1 MLPTRAKI
9 LERAKARAFAEAC
22 RSQGL
27 RLVFS
32 NGCFDLLH
40 PGHLR
45 FLEQARAL
53 GGALLVAIN
62 MDAEAA
68 NEEMTATTYRNPRL
82 LEASEK
88 TLNLIASAATHP
100 HRLEILPDGTKRK
113 LCTRFLTVTCEEHQ
127 AVEKAVRKAYFRN
140 AEEMIAP
147 QHLTLRP
154 DGTLIQLKQYQITAK
169 ELESLIQEAVQVV
182 GKPRTPNGQ
191 TAARKG
197 ARKKTR

>member
-1 MLPTRAKI
+1 MRSLAFCLVASLAVPVLAGGRKGDPDEPKPMIRWEASSLDAALKRATDENK
-9 LERAKARAFAEAC
+9 
-22 RSQGL
+22 
-27 RLVFS
+27 
-32 NGCFDLLH
+32 
-40 PGHLR
+40 P
-45 FLEQARAL
+45 
-53 GGALLVAIN
+53 LLVAIN